1 MTNADLFY
9 TMAVT
14 CLISVMLLASKGSR
28 RIVIGVAL
36 LAMVCGAAVVEHR

>member
-14 CLISVMLLASKGSR
+14 CVISVMLLASKGSR
-28 RIVIGVAL
+28 RIIVGAVL
-36 LAMVCGAAVVEHR
+36 LAVVCGAAVVKHR